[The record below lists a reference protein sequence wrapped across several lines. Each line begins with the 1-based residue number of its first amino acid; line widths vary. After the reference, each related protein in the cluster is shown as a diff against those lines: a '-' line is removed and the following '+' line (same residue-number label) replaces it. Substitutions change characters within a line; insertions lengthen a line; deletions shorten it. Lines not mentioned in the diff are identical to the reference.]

1 MFPLKEDAEKTPKRR
16 RYHENTRG
24 RRRKRMKKTPHTLEN
39 AVFLTL
45 DDDDKK
51 IQNLTVSEK
60 KILHIRARR
69 AQAGVL
75 MELKN

>member
-1 MFPLKEDAEKTPKRR
+1 MMMM
-16 RYHENTRG
+16 
-24 RRRKRMKKTPHTLEN
+24 MKIQNLT
-39 AVFLTL
+39 VFLTL

>member
-1 MFPLKEDAEKTPKRR
+1 MLM
-16 RYHENTRG
+16 
-24 RRRKRMKKTPHTLEN
+24 MKIQNLT
-39 AVFLTL
+39 VFLTL